1 MEIHIRRGRRT
12 DYAALAALCTW
23 PATEGNLPRLF
34 RRAVADLGYDLYVAE
49 EGGRAI
55 GVVAVSYVR
64 ALGLGGQR
72 ATLEELVVDP
82 KRRGTGVGRQLAEF
96 ALLRARRRGARAFE
110 ACSPDV
116 AAGRFL
122 ERVGFRPCGTRYSRA
137 LEEDPR

>member
-34 RRAVADLGYDLYVAE
+34 RRTVADLGYDLYVAE
-49 EGGRAI
+49 EEGRAI
-55 GVVAVSYVR
+55 GMVAVSYVR
-64 ALGLGGQR
+64 ALALGGQR

-82 KRRGTGVGRQLAEF
+82 RRRGTGVGRQLVEF
-96 ALLRARRRGARAFE
+96 AFRRARRRGARACE
-110 ACSPDV
+110 ARSPDE

-122 ERVGFRPCGTRYSRA
+122 ERVGFRPCGALYSRP
-137 LEEDPR
+137 LEKGPR

>member
-1 MEIHIRRGRRT
+1 MEMHIRRGRRT
-12 DYAALAALCTW
+12 DYAALAALCAW
-23 PATEGNLPRLF
+23 PAAEGNPLRLF

-82 KRRGTGVGRQLAEF
+82 QRRGAGVGRQLAEF
-96 ALLRARRRGARAFE
+96 ALRRARRRGARAFE
-110 ACSPDV
+110 ARSPD
-116 AAGRFL
+116 AAGGRFL
-122 ERVGFRPCGTRYSRA
+122 ERVGFHPCGTRYARA
-137 LEEDPR
+137 LEEGPR